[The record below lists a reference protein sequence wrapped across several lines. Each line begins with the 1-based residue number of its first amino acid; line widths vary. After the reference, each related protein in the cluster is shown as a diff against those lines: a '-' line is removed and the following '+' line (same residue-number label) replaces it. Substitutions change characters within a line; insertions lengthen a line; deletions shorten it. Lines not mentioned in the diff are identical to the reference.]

1 MSSPTIKLL
10 LVLAACILVPA
21 CSSSN
26 DQAELREYIEEVK
39 ARPPRM
45 IEPMPTFRP
54 YEAFVYGAAATRSP
68 FDPPVEEKQR
78 VVSEVD
84 TNIKPDLTREKEFL
98 ETFDLGSLRMVGTLE
113 MHGTLWALIRD
124 PSGGIHRVTT
134 GNYLGKDH
142 GRIVETSRAQLD
154 IVEIVSNG
162 LDGWVERPRVLK
174 LSEKEN

>member
-1 MSSPTIKLL
+1 MYSPTIKSLS
-10 LVLAACILVPA
+10 VLAFCMLVSA
-21 CSSSN
+21 CSSSS

-39 ARPPRM
+39 ARPPGM

-78 VVSEVD
+78 VLAEADV
-84 TNIKPDLTREKEFL
+84 NIEPDLMREKEFL
-98 ETFDLGSLRMVGTLE
+98 ETFDLGSLRMVGTME
-113 MHGTLWALIRD
+113 MHGTLWALIKD
-124 PSGGIHRVTT
+124 PNGGIHRVTT

-142 GRIVETSRAQLD
+142 GHIIETSRTQLD
-154 IVEIVSNG
+154 VVEIVSNG

>member
-1 MSSPTIKLL
+1 MLNPTIKLL
-10 LVLAACILVPA
+10 LVLVFCMLVSACG
-21 CSSSN
+21 SSS
-26 DQAELREYIEEVK
+26 DQAALREYIDEVK
-39 ARPPRM
+39 ARPPGM

-78 VVSEVD
+78 VVTEVD
-84 TNIKPDLTREKEFL
+84 ANIEPDFMREKEFL

-142 GRIVETSRAQLD
+142 GHIIETSRGQLD